1 MSKISMP
8 ARHAEALVN
17 YFETQAEQFRNKE
30 EAVRLLVKLYKYN
43 KPLRP
48 ELERV
53 LVLLGKEP
61 WEL

>member
-8 ARHAEALVN
+8 ARHAKALVN
-17 YFETQAEQFRNKE
+17 YFETQVEQSKNKE
-30 EAVRLLVKLYKYN
+30 EAVRLLMGLYKHN
-43 KPLRP
+43 GALRTH
-48 ELERV
+48 LRTI